1 MRRLVTIALFACAA
15 LIMPAKGHAQ
25 YGVSQDSTL
34 VGIKKVY
41 LNFTDENGGLGVADA
56 ESLSGSVA
64 LELRK
69 AGIRVAKDRNE
80 LTADDAVL
88 NVSVITVTRTLVTDI
103 LVRMDVEQLA
113 QLARTKKSYPMVTWY
128 YEQNK
133 LNGIPKSDGPRLVK
147 TGLDEFLSKWLDMNG
162 R

>member
-1 MRRLVTIALFACAA
+1 MSTRGFVPFAAVMLPVSVPSVAYRYGPAA
-15 LIMPAKGHAQ
+15 
-25 YGVSQDSTL
+25 
-34 VGIKKVY
+34 
-41 LNFTDENGGLGVADA
+41 ADA
-56 ESLSGSVA
+56 ACLSGRGA
-64 LELRK
+64 LQLRK

-88 NVSVITVTRTLVTDI
+88 NVSVITVARTLVTDVW
-103 LVRMDVEQLA
+103 VRMDVEQLA

-133 LNGIPKSDGPRLVK
+133 LNGMPKSDGPRLVK
-147 TGLDEFLSKWLDMNG
+147 AGLDEFLSKWLDMNG